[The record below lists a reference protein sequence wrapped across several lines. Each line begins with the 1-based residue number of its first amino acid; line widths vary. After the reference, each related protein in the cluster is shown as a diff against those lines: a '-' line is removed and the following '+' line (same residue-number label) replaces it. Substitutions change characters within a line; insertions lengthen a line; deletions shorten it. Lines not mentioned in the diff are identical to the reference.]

1 MDNRKRRHAVNVEI
15 AGSVPVRA
23 GLEAHM
29 FNPFRKKKSP
39 EEALAQMAQQTEVE
53 VSKAFE
59 DPRLDTSLMN
69 VKLALF
75 GPPKAEFKP
84 GDEIRQIK
92 LGHRYG
98 DKNLD
103 NPVVFVR
110 YLTDLEKALY
120 NKDLTQGSASHLR
133 LFDMVICYFIDK
145 VDGEPVLYLAE
156 SFRYEAIK

>member
-1 MDNRKRRHAVNVEI
+1 MFKRLFGRREQEESQVEERMPEQEV
-15 AGSVPVRA
+15 A
-23 GLEAHM
+23 EA
-29 FNPFRKKKSP
+29 F
-39 EEALAQMAQQTEVE
+39 Q
-53 VSKAFE
+53 

-75 GPPKAEFKP
+75 GPPKPEFKP
-84 GDEIRQIK
+84 GDEIRQVK
-92 LGHRYG
+92 LGHRFG

-120 NKDLTQGSASHLR
+120 NKDMMKSSASHLR
-133 LFDMVICYFIDK
+133 RFDMVICYFIDK

-156 SFRYEAIK
+156 SYRYEACK